1 MVPALWTMNGAV
13 KWHLRCSIH
22 SSLTGSGRL
31 LNSTK
36 DIHFKKMHGFFDTDQ
51 PFTCLGVPFIG
62 LRKKNGVLNV
72 LGFECAVWILMFR
85 I

>member
-1 MVPALWTMNGAV
+1 MAQWSGIYDAAFTALWQA
-13 KWHLRCSIH
+13 
-22 SSLTGSGRL
+22 L
-31 LNSTK
+31 LDYSTALK